1 MWRIASGIVLGAA
14 LCSAGLMSAGADD
27 QKTEIKGG
35 IEGKVKKVDVDGKT
49 LTITTTQGP
58 DRTFSIT
65 NETTMLGPRG
75 GKVRRRLHDPRFH
88 EGLAVTIVAD
98 GSAATEVHLGYD
110 RADPDAKTEHKTRS
124 SKTEPPA
131 QVSRE
136 TRERTA
142 GLAGSVEATNRAE
155 ARERRSYARLR
166 VIVDRTRQR
175 RVNRQTGSRQP
186 NRNPSSVDVNVRAYA
201 YWALRDMLDPE
212 RGQKLALPPD
222 QELLSDLSAPR
233 WAMTM
238 QGLKVEPKEDI
249 VKRLGRSPA
258 CAVAVFLA
266 ILRPPVYDTSGPK
279 RLIA

>member
-1 MWRIASGIVLGAA
+1 MWRIPSAIVLGAV

-49 LTITTTQGP
+49 LTITTTQGR

-142 GLAGSVEATNRAE
+142 KDPKATKTIEAEEDNEIPGKVKRFDATRRILVVTLLNGTDRSFLLARDVPVLIKGAVSKHGLEDPALKAGAAVEVVTDE
-155 ARERRSYARLR
+155 GGHKVKELK
-166 VIVDRTRQR
+166 IVPASAIQR
-175 RVNRQTGSRQP
+175 RKAG
-186 NRNPSSVDVNVRAYA
+186 
-201 YWALRDMLDPE
+201 
-212 RGQKLALPPD
+212 
-222 QELLSDLSAPR
+222 
-233 WAMTM
+233 
-238 QGLKVEPKEDI
+238 
-249 VKRLGRSPA
+249 
-258 CAVAVFLA
+258 
-266 ILRPPVYDTSGPK
+266 
-279 RLIA
+279 